1 MGRTRGGWT
10 EKNKIVEEERLGNKK
25 MDKGEYT
32 RQEEGDMGRDEGGCG
47 REPGIGFEVK
57 E

>member
-1 MGRTRGGWT
+1 VGGVRNRRRRNMGRTRGGWT

-32 RQEEGDMGRDEGGCG
+32 R
-47 REPGIGFEVK
+47 
-57 E
+57 